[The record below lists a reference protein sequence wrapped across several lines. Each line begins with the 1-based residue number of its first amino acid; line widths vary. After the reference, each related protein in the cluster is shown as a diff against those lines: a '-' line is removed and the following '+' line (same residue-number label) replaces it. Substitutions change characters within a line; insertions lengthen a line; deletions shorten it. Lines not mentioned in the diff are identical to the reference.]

1 MGKEWR
7 LDTNA
12 WIEEQLEKKAKNGDI
27 AYRAERDGISYGDAM
42 IALAEEIDR
51 PFREIRARNASKPVT
66 LDEDEIDRRARSYA
80 DKHDVSYTIALDAL
94 IGPTPGAQRS
104 VELEEAALPVDDTDA
119 AINHR
124 AETYAKR
131 HNCAYEVALTAVLED
146 A

>member
-1 MGKEWR
+1 MTKEWK
-7 LDTNA
+7 LDTDK
-12 WIEEQLEKKAKNGDI
+12 WLEEQLERRALDGAI
-27 AYRAERDGISYGDAM
+27 ERRAERNNLSYGDAM
-42 IALAEEIDR
+42 LEEAAELER

-80 DKHDVSYTIALDAL
+80 DKHSTTYELGLDAV
-94 IGPTPGAQRS
+94 IGTTPGAQRS